1 MKLTK
6 LRLNGLT
13 VVDLPIINALPSD
26 PYILKNVDGLGPPVV
41 DVSIAQTL
49 NAGGKYQGR
58 RPQSREIVS
67 LIGLNPAH
75 SAGQSASDLRSSL
88 YGMLSPGEDD
98 HITVQ
103 VMDDETVVVE
113 TQGYVGNLEINPFS
127 KDPEVQLT
135 VPCLQQYLLAP
146 ELLFV
151 VPASKSAPVI
161 QNVGNAP
168 SGIHMEIIFTAN
180 VTNWTLSRP
189 SGKKMQINY
198 AFLTGDKLTID
209 TRPGSRGIWRLRS
222 GVNKNLIGSAPGSD
236 WLMLHAG
243 ANTFATSSQS
253 FNWESVFY
261 LPQYWGI

>member
-1 MKLTK
+1 MRFTK
-6 LRLNGLT
+6 VRLNGLE

-41 DVSIAQTL
+41 DVSIAPTL

-67 LIGLNPAH
+67 LIGLNPDH
-75 SAGQSASDLRSSL
+75 GAGLSASDLRDSL
-88 YGMLSPGEDD
+88 YGMLSPGEED
-98 HITVQ
+98 HIMVQ
-103 VMDDETVVVE
+103 LVDDETVVVE

-135 VPCLQQYLLAP
+135 IPCLQQYLLAP
-146 ELLFV
+146 ELLYV
-151 VPASKSAPVI
+151 APTSKAAPVI

-168 SGIHMEIIFTAN
+168 AGFRMELIFTAN

-189 SGKKMQINY
+189 SGRKMQILY
-198 AFLTGDKLTID
+198 AFLTGDKLVID
-209 TRPGSRGIWRLRS
+209 TRPGSRGIWRTRS
-222 GVNKNLIGSAPGSD
+222 GVVKNLIGSAPGSD
-236 WLMLHAG
+236 WLMLHG
-243 ANTFATSSQS
+243 GTNTFATSSQS
-253 FNWESVFY
+253 FNWDDVFY